1 MTTPL
6 RSRAAGRESGS
17 ADGALMFQTAM
28 TQQASIRLREAE
40 APAALNGAPE
50 PPRLAV
56 AAEAAAPPFDAA
68 QLGSLTRAPAALL
81 AREALH
87 RRLLAL
93 ADVVAMTTT
102 LVVVLN
108 RFGVGLGILAV
119 LGSIPVVLVLFKI
132 AGLYNRDELRLG
144 HSTVDEV
151 PLVLQLTGLVALGAA
166 ILYPIISTHHFS
178 GAEVAVVWVA
188 GFAAVLTGRVLVR
201 SVARRVMA
209 VERCLII
216 GEAQRADRIRRRIAA
231 SRARAIVVDCL
242 ASDDIRSHGGLPA
255 VLDDLRID
263 RIIIAPITE
272 GRDGSADLIR
282 IAKAVDVRV
291 SVLPSVLEV
300 VGSSVA
306 FDEVE
311 GMAMLG
317 LPRFGLCRSSRRL
330 KRLFDL
336 SATSVGLV
344 FVGPLI
350 AAIGLAIRLDSKGPI
365 FFRQTRVGRDGKPF
379 RIVKFRSM
387 VVDADAQKDQL
398 RAQNIAGQ
406 GLFKITDDP
415 RVTRVG
421 RFLRSSSLD
430 ELPQLFNVLRGEMS
444 LVGPRPLVT
453 DEDAQVL
460 GLDRSRLILK
470 PGITGPWQ
478 ALGSRVPLQEMVE
491 IDYLYVSNW
500 SLWLDVKLLLW
511 TFRHV
516 VRRGNV

>member
-1 MTTPL
+1 ML
-6 RSRAAGRESGS
+6 QR
-17 ADGALMFQTAM
+17 AM

-40 APAALNGAPE
+40 APAALNGVPE

-56 AAEAAAPPFDAA
+56 AAEAPSFDVA
-68 QLGSLTRAPAALL
+68 QLSTMTRAAAALQS
-81 AREALH
+81 REALH

-93 ADVVAMTTT
+93 VDVVAMAAT

-108 RFGVGLGILAV
+108 RFGVGLGILTV
-119 LGSIPVVLVLFKI
+119 LGSIPVVVVLFKI

-144 HSTVDEV
+144 HSTLDEV
-151 PLVLQLTGLVALGAA
+151 PVLLQLTGLFALAAA
-166 ILYPIISTHHFS
+166 ILYPTFTTHRFTA
-178 GAEVAVVWVA
+178 GQAAILWLA
-188 GFAAVLTGRVLVR
+188 GFAAVLTGRVMVR
-201 SVARRVMA
+201 SVARRVMP

-216 GEAQRADRIRRRIAA
+216 GEVRRADRIRRRIAT
-231 SRARAIVVDCL
+231 SRARTVVVDCL
-242 ASDDIRSHGGLPA
+242 AGDDITSHGGLPA
-255 VLDDLRID
+255 ILRDRQID
-263 RIIIAPITE
+263 RIIIAPITK
-272 GRDGSADLIR
+272 GPDDSAELIR
-282 IAKAVDVRV
+282 LAKAVGVRV

-317 LPRFGLCRSSRRL
+317 LPRFGLCRSSRLL

-336 SATSVGLV
+336 VATTAGLV

-350 AAIGLAIRLDSKGPI
+350 AGIALAVRLDSKGPS
-365 FFRQTRVGRDGKPF
+365 FFRQTRVGRDGMPF

-387 VVDADAQKDQL
+387 VTDAEARKDEL

-406 GLFKITDDP
+406 GLFKISDDP
-415 RVTRVG
+415 RVTRLG

-430 ELPQLFNVLRGEMS
+430 ELPQLFNVLLGDMS

-478 ALGSRVPLQEMVE
+478 LLGSRVPLQEMVE

-500 SLWLDVKLLLW
+500 SLWLDLKILLR

-516 VRRGNV
+516 VQRGNE

>member
-1 MTTPL
+1 
-6 RSRAAGRESGS
+6 
-17 ADGALMFQTAM
+17 M

-40 APAALNGAPE
+40 APAALEGAPE
-50 PPRLAV
+50 PPRLTVAV
-56 AAEAAAPPFDAA
+56 EAATPSLNVA
-68 QLGSLTRAPAALL
+68 QLSTFPTAAAALMS
-81 AREALH
+81 REALR

-93 ADVVAMTTT
+93 ADVVAMAAT

-108 RFGVGLGILAV
+108 RFGIGLGVLTV

-132 AGLYNRDELRLG
+132 AGLYTRDELRLG
-144 HSTVDEV
+144 HSTLDEV
-151 PLVLQLTGLVALGAA
+151 PVLLQLTGLVALGAA
-166 ILYPIISTHHFS
+166 ILYPTFS
-178 GAEVAVVWVA
+178 SYRFTGGQGAVLWLA

-201 SVARRVMA
+201 SVTRRVMP

-216 GEAQRADRIRRRIAA
+216 GEVQRADRIRRRIAT
-231 SRARAIVVDCL
+231 SQTRTVVVDCL
-242 ASDDIRSHGGLPA
+242 AGDAIKSHGGLLA
-255 VLDDLRID
+255 ILDDLRID
-263 RIIIAPITE
+263 RIIIAPIT
-272 GRDGSADLIR
+272 GGPDDSAELIR
-282 IAKAVDVRV
+282 MAKVVGVRV

-336 SATSVGLV
+336 VATTVGLV
-344 FVGPLI
+344 FVGPLLTAI
-350 AAIGLAIRLDSKGPI
+350 AVAVRLDSKGPI
-365 FFRQTRVGRDGKPF
+365 FFRQTRVGLDGKPF

-387 VVDADAQKDQL
+387 VKDADAQKDQL

-406 GLFKITDDP
+406 GLFKMSDDP

-460 GLDRSRLILK
+460 GLDRGRLILK

-478 ALGSRVPLQEMVE
+478 LLGSRVPLQEMVE

-500 SLWLDVKLLLW
+500 SLWLDLKILLR